1 MRNVAR
7 FAVVAITVVTLTL
20 VAAVGVSAGSGK
32 LGNPHATTV
41 SILTGHSELGF
52 LKDAAKFVTNNGLDK
67 EVGQCH
73 PPKKHH
79 KHGTPGH
86 KNHPCGDN
94 DGDNEDDTD

>member
-1 MRNVAR
+1 MHSLIRI
-7 FAVVAITVVTLTL
+7 VVIGFTVVTLML
-20 VAAVGVSAGSGK
+20 AAAVGVSAASGSFGTSNGSSAVSA
-32 LGNPHATTV
+32 LFGGHLDFGAFLNDLNTTL
-41 SILTGHSELGF
+41 S
-52 LKDAAKFVTNNGLDK
+52 NGLDK

-94 DGDNEDDTD
+94 DGDTD